1 MSSAD
6 SFSSGEV
13 SSTVRSWG
21 PNVGCSFN
29 ISLPFVLVGVFAVTV
44 VFIVVCKLD
53 DGYYYILGIVGS
65 DRWVGS

>member
-21 PNVGCSFN
+21 PNVGCSFT

-44 VFIVVCKLD
+44 LLIVVCTLD
-53 DGYYYILGIVGS
+53 DGYYYNIGIVGS
-65 DRWVGS
+65 DC